1 MKLKINVK
9 THSVFRV
16 NPQDTIRLCVVCAS
30 PPKEAPLTH
39 PRAACGVG
47 RIGRIQNRNVLEEDE
62 VED

>member
-1 MKLKINVK
+1 VGWVSLNSNYK
-9 THSVFRV
+9 SVAR
-16 NPQDTIRLCVVCAS
+16 RLCVVCAS

-39 PRAACGVG
+39 ARAACGAG